1 MPKRARYTGAG
12 PVVVTWPPG
21 EVYPEKTW
29 SIEPNHWLPEDAP
42 AALRDHLVANHP
54 DFAGVDQ
61 SDSQSSSS
69 GSSSGGSGG
78 AVRGTGAAKQA
89 DTSDGDAVTNAPN
102 PGQED

>member
-61 SDSQSSSS
+61 SDSQSSSARRS
-69 GSSSGGSGG
+69 RPTPATATPSRTRPTR
-78 AVRGTGAAKQA
+78 ARRTDPWLEVKT
-89 DTSDGDAVTNAPN
+89 
-102 PGQED
+102 PGLR